1 VKAVITAGETV
12 IELSESASE
21 TGPRFIV
28 SGRISPQ
35 LKAAVESTVEAADA
49 AYDSPAYGTRI
60 GWAASSVAD
69 SLGGEFVIED
79 EPPEEDGVVY

>member
-1 VKAVITAGETV
+1 MKAVITAGETV
-12 IELSESASE
+12 IELSESESE
-21 TGPRFIV
+21 TGPRFTV

-35 LKAAVESTVEAADA
+35 LKAAVESMVEAADA